1 MALSGGRKIWLIA
14 SIAVAVIVLGV
25 GLLLVLKP
33 GPALGYSQ
41 STPDDTLRTAIAMVK
56 NGDAEKIPTQLI
68 HADKPELRSVLKRL
82 GEMFAS
88 IQALAFEIN
97 RCFPDDVRK
106 LRAQYAQELA
116 DGTAPSI
123 MNILPPGGPGGGGT
137 GGFDPEQMR
146 KRAEEE
152 MRKRQNRGSSA
163 TPPASVNGAAPA
175 SNSATKTGGGG
186 GGSISITASPSGV
199 SATAKPAASGAA
211 GTTGEPGQPKPVNP
225 EREFQA
231 LAARLLAD
239 PFSWLTE
246 NAAKLS
252 TEKIA
257 DDQAAVLYDG
267 KPVPPLG
274 LTMRQ
279 VNDKWYFVL
288 PINSPGVSQYMPQT
302 RHEWS
307 IIGSLLK
314 VLDNS
319 LKDVANE
326 VRSGK
331 VQRMDKLAE
340 SVGEKAFIPGAMVA
354 VMYGKE
360 MDVRQRRE
368 KAVGAFKKR
377 WNAWTKTR
385 EGDDPVV
392 LGKLVDSV
400 NRLSVEE
407 LDHSVR
413 LVVKDPQ
420 ANKLPDFPK
429 LTDAELLQL
438 VEGWISGKGVRTNLA
453 GPLDA
458 KSIDEAAAKIDA
470 FFSGKVQR
478 KKK

>member
-14 SIAVAVIVLGV
+14 SIAAAVLAIGV
-25 GLLLVLKP
+25 GLFFILKP
-33 GPALGYSQ
+33 GRVLGYSQ

-56 NGDAEKIPTQLI
+56 NGDADKIPTQLI

-82 GEMFAS
+82 SEMFGS

-97 RCFPDDVRK
+97 RCFPEDVRK

-123 MNILPPGGPGGGGT
+123 MNILPTGGGGGGPGGAGS
-137 GGFDPEQMR
+137 GGFDPEQIR

-152 MRKRQNRGSSA
+152 MRKRQNRGNSA

-175 SNSATKTGGGG
+175 STTAPKTGGGG
-186 GGSISITASPSGV
+186 SITISASPDGV
-199 SATAKPAASGAA
+199 SATAKPAGGNS
-211 GTTGEPGQPKPVNP
+211 GEPGQPKPVNP

-288 PINSPGVSQYMPQT
+288 PINSPGISQYMPQT

-314 VLDNS
+314 VLDNA

-368 KAVGAFKKR
+368 KAVGSFKKR
-377 WNAWTKTR
+377 WNGWVKTR
-385 EGDDPVV
+385 EGDDPAV

-429 LTDAELLQL
+429 LTDPELLQL

-458 KSIDEAAAKIDA
+458 KAIDEAAAKIDA

>member
-1 MALSGGRKIWLIA
+1 MPQSGGKKVWLIA
-14 SIAVAVIVLGV
+14 SIAAAVIALGA
-25 GLLLVLKP
+25 GLFFVLKP
-33 GPALGYSQ
+33 GAALGYSQ

-82 GEMFAS
+82 SEMFAS

-123 MNILPPGGPGGGGT
+123 MNILPPAGGPGGGGS
-137 GGFDPEQMR
+137 GGFDPEQIR

-152 MRKRQNRGSSA
+152 MRKRQNRGNSA

-175 SNSATKTGGGG
+175 AASASKSS
-186 GGSISITASPSGV
+186 GSITISASPSGV
-199 SATAKPAASGAA
+199 SATAKPAANGAA
-211 GTTGEPGQPKPVNP
+211 GTAGEPGQPKPVNP

-377 WNAWTKTR
+377 WNTWAKTR
-385 EGDDPVV
+385 DSDDPVV
-392 LGKLVDSV
+392 LGKLIDSV
-400 NRLSVEE
+400 NRLAVEE

-420 ANKLPDFPK
+420 TNKLPDFPK
-429 LTDAELLQL
+429 LTDAELLQM

-478 KKK
+478 KK